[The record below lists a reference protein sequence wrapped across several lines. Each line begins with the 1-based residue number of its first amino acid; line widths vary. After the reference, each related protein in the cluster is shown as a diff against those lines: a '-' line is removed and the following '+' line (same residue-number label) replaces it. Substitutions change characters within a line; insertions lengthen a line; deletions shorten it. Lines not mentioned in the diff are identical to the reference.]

1 MKVDV
6 PQDILYKYLADNN
19 HPDWNITLPASLEE
33 YVELTKSNPLLKGIL
48 HTLVLDIEIYR
59 QDISQDI
66 FKLRI
71 QQRRN
76 KIAIWEQLVEDGLLL
91 DFANTNN
98 INVIVRG
105 ARNSTDFNYESQISQ
120 MNNSMD
126 SALESIFFI
135 ATDPFKSI
143 TSSLVRQVI
152 DLNGDY
158 SKFIS
163 KDVANHLV
171 KING

>member
-1 MKVDV
+1 MNAMYPGTFDPLTLGHEEIINRAAKLFDNLLVAV
-6 PQDILYKYLADNN
+6 AVNSSKPTMFNLQD
-19 HPDWNITLPASLEE
+19 
-33 YVELTKSNPLLKGIL
+33 
-48 HTLVLDIEIYR
+48 R
-59 QDISQDI
+59 
-66 FKLRI
+66 LR
-71 QQRRN
+71 
-76 KIAIWEQLVEDGLLL
+76 LVEIVSSRYPNVTFSSYEGLTI
-91 DFANTNN
+91 DFANTKN

>member
-1 MKVDV
+1 MNAMYPGTFDPLTLGHEEIINRAAKLFDNLLVAV
-6 PQDILYKYLADNN
+6 AVNSSKPTMFNLQDR
-19 HPDWNITLPASLEE
+19 
-33 YVELTKSNPLLKGIL
+33 LK
-48 HTLVLDIEIYR
+48 
-59 QDISQDI
+59 
-66 FKLRI
+66 
-71 QQRRN
+71 
-76 KIAIWEQLVEDGLLL
+76 LVEIVSSRYPNVTFSSYEGLTI

-98 INVIVRG
+98 TNVIVRG

-120 MNNSMD
+120 MNNTMD

-135 ATDPFKSI
+135 ASDPFKSI

-163 KDVANHLV
+163 KDVANHLG

>member
-1 MKVDV
+1 MYPGTFDPLTLGHEEIINRAAKLFDNLLVAV
-6 PQDILYKYLADNN
+6 AVNSSKPTMFKIQDR
-19 HPDWNITLPASLEE
+19 
-33 YVELTKSNPLLKGIL
+33 LK
-48 HTLVLDIEIYR
+48 
-59 QDISQDI
+59 
-66 FKLRI
+66 
-71 QQRRN
+71 
-76 KIAIWEQLVEDGLLL
+76 LVEIVSSRYPNVTFSSYEGLTI

-120 MNNSMD
+120 MNNTMD

>member
-1 MKVDV
+1 MYPGTFDPLTLGHEEIINRAAKLFDNLLVAV
-6 PQDILYKYLADNN
+6 AVNSSKPTMFNLQDR
-19 HPDWNITLPASLEE
+19 
-33 YVELTKSNPLLKGIL
+33 LK
-48 HTLVLDIEIYR
+48 
-59 QDISQDI
+59 
-66 FKLRI
+66 
-71 QQRRN
+71 
-76 KIAIWEQLVEDGLLL
+76 LVEIVSSRYPNVTFSSYEGLTI

-98 INVIVRG
+98 TNVIVRG

-120 MNNSMD
+120 MNNTMD

-135 ATDPFKSI
+135 ASDPFKSI

-163 KDVANHLV
+163 KDVANHLG